1 MGCSLHGRHWIVS
14 VCSSSLGE
22 IGSLCN
28 GWYNGI
34 NWLANGWMGWK
45 DHMERG
51 WDGVGM
57 EGPTLAGAD
66 GAPPLSLEVRWATES
81 GRKQWLTPIATV
93 LQGPGVFVSE
103 QKNYLNRLHTNL
115 N

>member
-1 MGCSLHGRHWIVS
+1 
-14 VCSSSLGE
+14 
-22 IGSLCN
+22 
-28 GWYNGI
+28 
-34 NWLANGWMGWK
+34 MGWK

-81 GRKQWLTPIATV
+81 GRRRQEAVADMNCI
-93 LQGPGVFVSE
+93 GVAKSRSICFRAV
-103 QKNYLNRLHTNL
+103 
-115 N
+115 

>member
-81 GRKQWLTPIATV
+81 GRRRREA
-93 LQGPGVFVSE
+93 VSD
-103 QKNYLNRLHTNL
+103 TNCIGAARSRSICFRAV
-115 N
+115 